1 MIRLIKTPAKTL
13 LALLILF
20 LPTQLGYHFWPSWSY
35 IFGIRVDYLSP
46 TIYLTDII
54 VFFLAAWWL
63 AKELPV
69 YPKKQKV
76 IFVKIALA
84 FFGFAAANIIFSL
97 NPLVALLK
105 WVKVAEFLLLGLII
119 ATLPKLDCKNWVP
132 SVVGISVLIF
142 SAIGILQV
150 IIGKTIGGPLYL
162 LGERTFTGLTPGIA
176 LADLFGKS
184 FLRAY
189 STFSHPNS
197 LAGFLGVALFLLL
210 VTETKN
216 VLAQRIK
223 ILAIG
228 SGFICFLFTFSLGA
242 FIALGLSLFIY
253 FLCKGKVFGKTL
265 AKAIVLILVTASFI
279 LPIVSRLY
287 LAGEGSLPE
296 NLSKRLALSEIS
308 GKMFSKKPFFG
319 VGLNNFFVQL
329 PKESDYP
336 QVSWWLQPV
345 HNIFLLV
352 LAETGML
359 GLLFFSFIL
368 LAALNHLL
376 KTENWKLIIPILFIL
391 FTGVVDHYWLTLQ
404 QNQIIFSVLLGLSF
418 RKSD

>member
-54 VFFLAAWWL
+54 IFFLAAWWL
-63 AKELPV
+63 VKELPV

-76 IFVKIALA
+76 ILVRIVLA

-97 NPLVALLK
+97 NPLIALLK

-119 ATLPKLDCKNWVP
+119 ATLPKLNFKNWEP
-132 SVVGISVLIF
+132 FIVGISVLIF

-176 LADLFGKS
+176 LADFFGKS

-197 LAGFLGVALFLLL
+197 LAGFLGAALLL
-210 VTETKN
+210 LSITETKN
-216 VLAQRIK
+216 ILARRIK

-242 FIALGLSLFIY
+242 FIALGLSLFVS
-253 FLCKGKVFGKTL
+253 FLFKRKVFGKTL
-265 AKAIVLILVTASFI
+265 AKAVVLTVVTISFF
-279 LPIVSRLY
+279 LPIASRLY
-287 LAGEGSLPE
+287 LSGGRLLPE
-296 NLSKRLALSEIS
+296 NLSKRLALSEVA
-308 GKMFSKKPFFG
+308 GKMFSKNPFFG

-352 LAETGML
+352 LAETGIS
-359 GLLFFSFIL
+359 GLLFFLFIL
-368 LAALNHLL
+368 FAAFNHLC
-376 KTENWKLIIPILFIL
+376 KTENWTFIIPILFIL
-391 FTGVVDHYWLTLQ
+391 FTGALDHYWLTLQ